1 MAKLI
6 GNAPNQVPTN
16 ADLGS
21 MAFEDRTNYITKG
34 SSIHQP
40 YRNIIINGDMS
51 IAQRGTSESGITST
65 GYHTVDR
72 FETKMFSA
80 GTFTQ
85 SQDTDVPSG
94 QGFSSSLKMDCTVA
108 NASLSASSELL
119 LQSRFEGQN

>member
-1 MAKLI
+1 MANLI

-21 MAFEDRTNYITKG
+21 MAFEDRTNYATVG

-51 IAQRGTSESGITST
+51 IAQRGTSKAGITGG

-72 FETKMFSA
+72 W
-80 GTFTQ
+80 
-85 SQDTDVPSG
+85 
-94 QGFSSSLKMDCTVA
+94 
-108 NASLSASSELL
+108 
-119 LQSRFEGQN
+119 